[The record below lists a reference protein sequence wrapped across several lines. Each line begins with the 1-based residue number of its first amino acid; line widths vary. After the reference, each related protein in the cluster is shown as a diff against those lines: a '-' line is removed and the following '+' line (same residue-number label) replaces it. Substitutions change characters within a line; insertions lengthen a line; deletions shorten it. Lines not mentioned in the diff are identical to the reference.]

1 MTWNIYPKK
10 IHGHTYYYA
19 QRSCREKASATSE
32 GKNKKSKVATESVY
46 LGSAQSI
53 IDRFKENPKPIEA
66 RHRDFGFVAAIY
78 QTAVSIGLVDL
89 LKEHITGQRFGTPRW
104 LYFMLPIINRL
115 QAATSKQQMGKWAK
129 ATILPELLDFDPE
142 KLNSKT
148 FWYVTDDII
157 SERELRERRERTPEL
172 EDELFVGL
180 DDAVFV
186 RIENNLMEKL
196 KKDFGLFAHTL
207 LYDTTNFFTYIEA
220 PARAKLAHTGHN
232 KDAHHHLRQVGL
244 ALCVDKEW
252 GIPLFYR
259 LYRGNVQDAKT
270 FSGVVTE
277 LVAAIKQGFE
287 HVDELVLVLDKGNN
301 SEDNFEALKEKL
313 NWIGSLVPTHHKDLL
328 KLPLENYEGT
338 WTDCRYH
345 RLVRTVMGI
354 ECTLV
359 LTYNEKLA
367 RKQQHSF
374 ENGIEKLKKQIRQKW
389 ASYKNTPKSVP
400 EGVITLK
407 EKSRYGNYID
417 VLCEQGEPV
426 FFQTEKT
433 KKVIAEQQKRFGK
446 NLLFANGKNVQAPWI
461 IEQYRSK
468 DRIEDG
474 FKLLK
479 QPELIRW
486 RPCRHW
492 TDTKI
497 RAFAFCCIMAMIL
510 MRVMERMTTMAGL
523 PMSPT
528 LIKEELDDLKEV
540 IMIYDDKHADRQIT
554 RRSSVQQKL
563 WDIFGLSAIDDNLT
577 LH

>member
-1 MTWNIYPKK
+1 MPWNIYPKQ
-10 IHGHTYYYA
+10 INGRIYYYA
-19 QRSCREKASATSE
+19 QRSCREKASTTRD
-32 GKNKKSKVATESVY
+32 GKTKRSKVATESVY

-53 IDRFKENPKPIEA
+53 VDKFKTSTKPIEA
-66 RHRDFGFVAAIY
+66 RHRDFGFVAAVY
-78 QTAVSIGLVDL
+78 QTAVTIGLVDL
-89 LKEHITGQRFGTPRW
+89 LKDHIPGQRFGTPRW

-115 QAATSKQQMGKWAK
+115 QQATSKQRIGRWTKG
-129 ATILPELLDFDPE
+129 TILPDLLDFDPA

-148 FWYVTDDII
+148 FWYVTDDVI
-157 SERELRERRERTPEL
+157 SERELRERREENPEL

-180 DDAVFV
+180 DDAIFV
-186 RIENNLMEKL
+186 QIENKLTEKL
-196 KKDFGLFAHTL
+196 KENFGLFAHTL

-220 PARAKLAHTGHN
+220 PTRAKLANTGHN

-277 LVAAIKQGFE
+277 LVTAIKDGFE
-287 HVDELVLVLDKGNN
+287 HVDDLVLVLDKGNN
-301 SEDNFEALKEKL
+301 SKTNFEALQGKL

-328 KLPLENYEGT
+328 EWPLEHYEGV

-367 RKQQHSF
+367 RKQQHSL

-389 ASYKNTPKSVP
+389 DDYKKSPESVP
-400 EGVITLK
+400 AGIVSLK
-407 EKSRYGNYID
+407 KKSRYGNYID
-417 VLCEQGEPV
+417 VACEHGKPV
-426 FFQTEKT
+426 FSQTEQT
-433 KKVIAEQQKRFGK
+433 KHAIAQQQKRFGK
-446 NLLFANGKNVQAPWI
+446 NLLFANGTDAQAIWI
-461 IEQYRSK
+461 IELYRSK

-479 QPELIRW
+479 HPELIRW

-497 RAFAFCCIMAMIL
+497 RAFAFCCIMAMIII
-510 MRVMERMTTMAGL
+510 RIMERMTVMAGL
-523 PMSPT
+523 PMSPG
-528 LIKEELDDLKEV
+528 LIKEELEDLKEV
-540 IMIYDDKHADRQIT
+540 IMVYDDKHADRQIT
-554 RRSSVQQKL
+554 QRSSVQQRL
-563 WDIFGLSAIDDNLT
+563 WDIFGLSTVEEKLT
-577 LH
+577 LQ

>member
-1 MTWNIYPKK
+1 MAWRIYPKQ
-10 IHGHTYYYA
+10 INGRTYYYA
-19 QRSCREKASATSE
+19 QRSCRETVE
-32 GKNKKSKVATESVY
+32 EKNKEKTKKSIVTTESVY

-53 IDRFKENPKPIEA
+53 IERFKTNPKPIEA

-89 LKEHITGQRFGTPRW
+89 LKEHIPGQRFGTPRW

-129 ATILPELLDFDPE
+129 ATVLPELLNFDPE
-142 KLNSKT
+142 KFNSKT

-157 SERELRERRERTPEL
+157 SERELRERREKCPEL

-186 RIENNLMEKL
+186 RIENNLMETL

-259 LYRGNVQDAKT
+259 LYRGNVQDSKT

-301 SEDNFEALKEKL
+301 SEDNFKAIKEKL

-367 RKQQHSF
+367 RKQQHAL

-389 ASYKNTPKSVP
+389 AEYKNTPKSVP
-400 EGVITLK
+400 VGIMSIK
-407 EKSRYGNYID
+407 EQSRYGNYID
-417 VLCEQGEPV
+417 IACEKGEPV

-433 KKVIAEQQKRFGK
+433 KSVVEEQQKRFGK
-446 NLLFANGKNVQAPWI
+446 NLLFANGKKEQAPWI

-497 RAFAFCCIMAMIL
+497 RAFAFCCIMAMVL
-510 MRVMERMTTMAGL
+510 MRVMERMTAMAGL

-528 LIKEELDDLKEV
+528 LIKEELNDLKQV
-540 IMIYDDKHADRQIT
+540 IMVYEDRHAESQIT
-554 RRSSVQQKL
+554 QRSSVQQKM
-563 WDIFGLSAIDDNLT
+563 WDIFELRTVEEKLT
-577 LH
+577 LQ